1 MGAFAGKYTSA
12 QLSDLAAYLAGPS
25 F

>member
-1 MGAFAGKYTSA
+1 MGAFAGKFSSE
-12 QLSDLAAYLAGPS
+12 QLSDLAAYLAGPT